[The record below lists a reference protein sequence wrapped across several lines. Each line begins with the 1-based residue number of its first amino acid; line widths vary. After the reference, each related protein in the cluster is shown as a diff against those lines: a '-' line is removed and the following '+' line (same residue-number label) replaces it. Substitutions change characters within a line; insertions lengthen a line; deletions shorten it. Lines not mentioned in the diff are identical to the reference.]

1 MAAVSVKRP
10 IEKTTS
16 TNFVFPSYSFGCA
29 VPRTSNAVLITLKR
43 SLRAARQDHHTFQIL
58 SLQLQKKRK
67 EMAPQEHQAAKLR
80 PGRQLM
86 EL

>member
-10 IEKTTS
+10 IAKTTS
-16 TNFVFPSYSFGCA
+16 TNFVFLSYTSGCA
-29 VPRTSNAVLITLKR
+29 VPWTSNAVLITLKR
-43 SLRAARQDHHTFQIL
+43 SLRVVRQDHHTFQTL
-58 SLQLQKKRK
+58 SLQLQKKKK